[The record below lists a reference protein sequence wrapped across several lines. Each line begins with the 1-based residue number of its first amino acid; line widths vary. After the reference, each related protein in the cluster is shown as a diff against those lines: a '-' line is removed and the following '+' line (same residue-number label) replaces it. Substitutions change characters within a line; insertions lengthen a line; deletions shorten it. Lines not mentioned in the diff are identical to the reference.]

1 MAEVEARSLEIDK
14 VVPDF
19 ILPAVGGRQVSPR
32 DFKQRANLVIVY
44 LNLDQCAQCLDY
56 LRDLADNYH
65 VYRELET
72 EIIAVVP
79 QPVADLQSKIGT
91 MGLPFPV
98 LSDEHCQVGTVYL
111 GDQPGH
117 MVGGVFVA
125 DRFGA
130 LRTKILAQSE
140 NDLPNQQT
148 ILDWLNLIEMECPEC
163 DPADSSFGRLQ

>member
-1 MAEVEARSLEIDK
+1 MAEIEARSLEIDK

-19 ILPAVGGRQVSPR
+19 ILPAVGGKQVGPR

-44 LNLDQCAQCLDY
+44 LDLDRCGRCADY
-56 LRDLADNYH
+56 LRELADNYH

-72 EIIAVVP
+72 DIIAVSP
-79 QPVADLQSKIGT
+79 QPVADLQSRIGA

-98 LSDEHCQVGTVYL
+98 LSDEQGQMGQVYL
-111 GDQPGH
+111 GGQAGA
-117 MVGGVFVA
+117 MVGGIFVA

-130 LRTKILAQSE
+130 LRTQILARGE
-140 NDLPNQQT
+140 NDLPNQQS

-163 DPADSSFGRLQ
+163 DTADSSFGRL